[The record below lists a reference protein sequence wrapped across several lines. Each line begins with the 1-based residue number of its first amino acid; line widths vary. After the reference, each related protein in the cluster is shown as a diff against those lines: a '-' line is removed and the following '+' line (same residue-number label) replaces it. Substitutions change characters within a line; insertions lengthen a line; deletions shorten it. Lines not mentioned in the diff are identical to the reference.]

1 MPPIGVVLD
10 TNTVL
15 MTIANP
21 SSNDSWLVR
30 EWQTENIIP
39 LISDATEKEF
49 LETLRKPRLGIQ
61 EEDIDTM
68 AATYLGY
75 CERVEIPEPPPETPT
90 CDDPSDQKFIILA
103 YQAGAD
109 ALVTKDGKVL
119 ALKEESEI
127 PILTWPEFIAL
138 LANP

>member
-1 MPPIGVVLD
+1 MP
-10 TNTVL
+10 
-15 MTIANP
+15 IANP

-30 EWQTENIIP
+30 EWHTENIIP

-61 EEDIDTM
+61 EEDVYNI

-90 CDDPSDQKFIILA
+90 CDDPPDQKFIILA

-119 ALKEESEI
+119 ALREESEI

-138 LANP
+138 LANA